1 MCARVAQKPN
11 SFALVLNFYRLPEVN
26 RISCAVWAKK
36 FTKKCDPRAEFLPCF
51 FAQPKPALFV
61 VACLFICFY
70 IPFVIAFSFLKMPTG
85 VFPMKNLET
94 TYIFFNPHRILFKL
108 LLFTNWMTCHWHVQT
123 YHLGFNRLQIN
134 WKLDFIRSHSIQS
147 FKLKLDAVVFLESEI
162 VINRVL
168 KQPWCTKIR
177 QCTNVDEFSRQLTN
191 KRCEARKLEV
201 AQSTLAKLV
210 KALFE
215 MERIFQEKDGK
226 GKTPLFVGRGVGGG
240 GLWYSLILAI

>member
-94 TYIFFNPHRILFKL
+94 TYIFLIHIGSSSNY
-108 LLFTNWMTCHWHVQT
+108 CS
-123 YHLGFNRLQIN
+123 LQIE
-134 WKLDFIRSHSIQS
+134 WHATDMCKHIILVSIDFKSIESWILYAVIQFS
-147 FKLKLDAVVFLESEI
+147 PLNSKLDAVVFLESEI
-162 VINRVL
+162 VINR
-168 KQPWCTKIR
+168 
-177 QCTNVDEFSRQLTN
+177 SR
-191 KRCEARKLEV
+191 RC
-201 AQSTLAKLV
+201 SCIC
-210 KALFE
+210 AL
-215 MERIFQEKDGK
+215 MH
-226 GKTPLFVGRGVGGG
+226 KTPAMHERRR
-240 GLWYSLILAI
+240 I

>member
-1 MCARVAQKPN
+1 MRRV
-11 SFALVLNFYRLPEVN
+11 FAL
-26 RISCAVWAKK
+26 
-36 FTKKCDPRAEFLPCF
+36 F

-70 IPFVIAFSFLKMPTG
+70 IPFVVAFSFLKMPTG

-123 YHLGFNRLQIN
+123 YHLGFNRLQISC
-134 WKLDFIRSHSIQS
+134 WLDFIRSHSIQS
-147 FKLKLDAVVFLESEI
+147 FNSKLDAVVFLESEI

-177 QCTNVDEFSRQLTN
+177 QCTNVDEFNRHITKN
-191 KRCEARKLEV
+191 RCETRKLEP
-201 AQSTLAKLV
+201 ASIDACKT
-210 KALFE
+210 
-215 MERIFQEKDGK
+215 GK
-226 GKTPLFVGRGVGGG
+226 SAFWNGKNFPRKGWKR
-240 GLWYSLILAI
+240 